1 MGIKDRDTIYHTGG
15 RRGDDIHLTPDV
27 SFIKNP
33 DVAHEVSDVSVGPI
47 AKFVV
52 GLFIFGVVVC
62 VLMLLLFKFFE
73 ARAKSNELPASPVA
87 RQGTDR
93 LPPAP
98 RLQGAPGFEVQE
110 RSDVLTES
118 ERKLELREPQ
128 AEMKSVRKIWD
139 HDLGNYGLVE
149 GAPGQ
154 PGRVR
159 IPIEEAKKLMAR
171 REAEKAQGRPAS
183 EGEQNKAEGE
193 TIPSSSSSGRQPER
207 RNQ

>member
-1 MGIKDRDTIYHTGG
+1 MKERDTIYHSRG
-15 RRGDDIHLTPDV
+15 RASDDIHLTPDV

-73 ARAKSNELPASPVA
+73 ARAVSNELPPSPVA
-87 RQGTDR
+87 RQGAER
-93 LPPAP
+93 LPPEP
-98 RLQGAPGFEVQE
+98 RLQGAPGFGVEE
-110 RSDVLTES
+110 RKDVLTDES
-118 ERKLELREPQ
+118 ERNLELREPQ

-139 HDLGNYGLVE
+139 HDLNNYGLIE

-159 IPIEEAKKLMAR
+159 IPIAEAKKLYAQ
-171 REAEKAQGRPAS
+171 REAGKTQGRPAS
-183 EGEQNKAEGE
+183 EQEQNKAAGE
-193 TIPSSSSSGRQPER
+193 TIPSPSSSGRQPER

>member
-1 MGIKDRDTIYHTGG
+1 MKERDTIYHTGG

-27 SFIKNP
+27 SFIRNP

-73 ARAKSNELPASPVA
+73 ARAKSNELPPSPVA
-87 RQGTDR
+87 RQGKER
-93 LPPAP
+93 LPPEP
-98 RLQGAPGFEVQE
+98 RLQGAPGFGIEE
-110 RSDVLTES
+110 RSDVLTAES

-139 HDLGNYGLVE
+139 HDLGSYGLVE

-171 REAEKAQGRPAS
+171 REAEKTQGQPTS
-183 EGEQNKAEGE
+183 EEEQNKIEGE